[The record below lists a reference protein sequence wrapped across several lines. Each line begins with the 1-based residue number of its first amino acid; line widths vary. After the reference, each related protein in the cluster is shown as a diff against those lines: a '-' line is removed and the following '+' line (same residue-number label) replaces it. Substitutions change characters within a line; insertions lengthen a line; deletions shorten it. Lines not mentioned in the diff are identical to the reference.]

1 MPLCQIDGKIYND
14 DIVIYDVILK
24 NKTKELKCQCCT
36 LCYGELNIK
45 YELGKE
51 NNIFIIPENV
61 IMKVYKITS
70 STFEYKPEKDKPE
83 SKILTDILK
92 SMKNLEKSKG
102 KYLQ

>member
-1 MPLCQIDGKIYND
+1 
-14 DIVIYDVILK
+14 
-24 NKTKELKCQCCT
+24 
-36 LCYGELNIK
+36 LNIK

-61 IMKVYKITS
+61 IMKVYKIS
-70 STFEYKPEKDKPE
+70 STIFEYKPEKDKPE